1 RVDLGGDAQTDQTAA
16 RVRGSD
22 RRRGEAGVRPAAA
35 SGAPVGERE
44 LHQLLPAT
52 GERREQQ
59 DQHTLVQ
66 GSHWRLPSFRTMK
79 WTTNSTRR
87 LASRP
92 TAVALDSMGRDE
104 LKPLETSLSR
114 ATP

>member
-1 RVDLGGDAQTDQTAA
+1 PAHASLRRVGE

-22 RRRGEAGVRPAAA
+22 RRDPGV
-35 SGAPVGERE
+35 GE
-44 LHQLLPAT
+44 LHQLLPAP
-52 GERREQQ
+52 GERRDDQ
-59 DQHTLVQ
+59 DQETLVE
-66 GSHWRLPSFRTMK
+66 GPHRTPPSFKMMK

-92 TAVALDSMGRDE
+92 DSVALDSRGCDE